1 MIRQTLRHSTATQL
15 CNVYEMPYIGEVD
28 FYLQVRRKQR
38 GNGGLL
44 FPRIQQI
51 QKSGQKRKQKIIS
64 SGPLRFLKLLTP
76 LNLKHPSNGLWDAT
90 ETASRYKEPLKNFSC
105 SNDRSRLGLAL
116 KSVWRCTLVVLCN
129 FTAILFHDIFLA

>member
-1 MIRQTLRHSTATQL
+1 
-15 CNVYEMPYIGEVD
+15 MPYIGEVD
-28 FYLQVRRKQR
+28 FYLQGRRKQR
-38 GNGGLL
+38 GQNGLL
-44 FPRIQQI
+44 PPGRGFSRYR
-51 QKSGQKRKQKIIS
+51 KVDKRGNRQSIS
-64 SGPLRFLKLLTP
+64 RGPLRFLKLLTP

-129 FTAILFHDIFLA
+129 FAAILFQDIFLA